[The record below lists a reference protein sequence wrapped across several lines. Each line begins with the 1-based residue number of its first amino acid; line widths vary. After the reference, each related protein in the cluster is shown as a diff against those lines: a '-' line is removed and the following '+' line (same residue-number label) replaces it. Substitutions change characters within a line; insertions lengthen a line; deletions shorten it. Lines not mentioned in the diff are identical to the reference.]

1 MFFIPQFLAGSF
13 LTFSYTYL
21 TFYKAKKKVH
31 LMISETFENKVPLQ
45 FVYLPGG
52 EVMHSVRFFYICY
65 FYLPNFQYLYLR
77 LTTTEIVQNELIV
90 YI

>member
-45 FVYLPGG
+45 LVYLPGG
-52 EVMHSVRFFYICY
+52 EVMRSVRFSIYVIFIYQILNI
-65 FYLPNFQYLYLR
+65 F
-77 LTTTEIVQNELIV
+77 I
-90 YI
+90 